1 MADEV
6 KRIIHRVGVAG
17 PESAT
22 KGADVRPAPHIAPIK
37 PVAPAPAPA
46 PAASKP

>member
-6 KRIIHRVGVAG
+6 KRIVHRVGVAG

-22 KGADVRPAPHIAPIK
+22 KGADDPPK
-37 PVAPAPAPA
+37 KMVAPAA
-46 PAASKP
+46 PAAKPADVKKP

>member
-6 KRIIHRVGVAG
+6 KRIVHRVGVAG

-22 KGADVRPAPHIAPIK
+22 KGADDPPKKMAAQIAKPADVKK
-37 PVAPAPAPA
+37 P
-46 PAASKP
+46 

>member
-6 KRIIHRVGVAG
+6 KRIVHRVGVAG

-22 KGADVRPAPHIAPIK
+22 KGADDPPK
-37 PVAPAPAPA
+37 KMVAPAAKPADVK
-46 PAASKP
+46 KP

>member
-6 KRIIHRVGVAG
+6 KRIVHRVGVAG

-22 KGADVRPAPHIAPIK
+22 KGADDPPKKPMA
-37 PVAPAPAPA
+37 PVAPIAKPADEK
-46 PAASKP
+46 KP